1 MVVIFLVIIRGTGA
15 SHSNIIDV
23 CELLSVFV
31 VDIRDVHISASG
43 DIDHDVGVAPS
54 GGAAVIGDD
63 GAGRFQLRNVLIL
76 DVDALLILCPLLR
89 CQGEYY
95 LFRRE
100 CAAGIREC
108 GSVAAD
114 GERARRLLAAQLL
127 AVLLE
132 QCELVCHGEVRR
144 LEELVFRILIR
155 AVFPVI
161 RGGVV
166 HVHAV
171 ADPEDLSVV
180 CVQLAHRPVVDDEM
194 GIAAVSQ
201 QAFQWFV
208 GVKVAFAHFIVPADV
223 RRQIGAAAY
232 GNTSLC
238 IGIMGF
244 EIVFQK
250 YAEL

>member
-1 MVVIFLVIIRGTGA
+1 MVVIFLVIIQGTGT
-15 SHSNIIDV
+15 SHGNIIDV
-23 CELLSVFV
+23 CELLPVFV
-31 VDIRDVHISASG
+31 VDIRDVQIPASG
-43 DIDHDVGVAPS
+43 DIDHDVGVVPS
-54 GGAAVIGDD
+54 GRAAVIGDD
-63 GAGRFQLRNVLIL
+63 GAGRFQRWNVLIL

-89 CQGEYY
+89 CQGEYH
-95 LFRRE
+95 LFRRG

-108 GSVAAD
+108 GGIAAD
-114 GERARRLLAAQLL
+114 GERACRLLAAQLL
-127 AVLLE
+127 AVFLE

-155 AVFPVI
+155 AVFPVVRI
-161 RGGVV
+161 GIV

-180 CVQLAHRPVVDDEM
+180 GVQLAHRSAADDEA
-194 GIAAVSQ
+194 GKTAVPQ
-201 QAFQWFV
+201 QALQRFA
-208 GVKVAFAHFIVPADV
+208 GVKVAFAHFIIPADV

-232 GNTSLC
+232 GKTTLC

>member
-1 MVVIFLVIIRGTGA
+1 M
-15 SHSNIIDV
+15 
-23 CELLSVFV
+23 

-76 DVDALLILCPLLR
+76 DVDALLILCPFLW
-89 CQGEYY
+89 CQGEYH
-95 LFRRE
+95 LFRRG
-100 CAAGIREC
+100 CAAGIRKC
-108 GSVAAD
+108 GGVTAD
-114 GERARRLLAAQLL
+114 GECPRRLLAAQLL
-127 AVLLE
+127 AVFLE
-132 QCELVCHGEVRR
+132 QCKLVCHGEVRR
-144 LEELVFRILIR
+144 LEELVFGILIR
-155 AVFPVI
+155 AVFPVVRI
-161 RGGVV
+161 SIV

-180 CVQLAHRPVVDDEM
+180 GVQLAHRSAADDEV
-194 GIAAVSQ
+194 GKTAVPQ
-201 QAFQWFV
+201 QALQRFT
-208 GVKVAFAHFIVPADV
+208 GVKVTFAHFIIPADV